1 VLTYLH
7 IDHHVS
13 YKRRLMSFWV
23 YMLQRADQSY
33 NVGHSSR
40 DRVAL
45 PLRYSPRARETNAAV
60 PGLPNGQTPPLP

>member
-1 VLTYLH
+1 
-7 IDHHVS
+7 
-13 YKRRLMSFWV
+13 MSFWV
-23 YMLQRADQSY
+23 YMLRCADQPD

-60 PGLPNGQTPPLP
+60 PGLPNGQTPPLS